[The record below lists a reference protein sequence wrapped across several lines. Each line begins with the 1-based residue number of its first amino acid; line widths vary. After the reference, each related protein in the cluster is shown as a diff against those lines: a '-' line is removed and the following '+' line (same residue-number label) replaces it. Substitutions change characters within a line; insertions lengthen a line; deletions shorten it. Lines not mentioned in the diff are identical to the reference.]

1 MHVVVSS
8 SRAVVQ
14 HYITSFVIVCF
25 GFIVVPG
32 VSYTFF
38 SYGSL
43 FRFVFD
49 ALHSSSCFLV

>member
-14 HYITSFVIVCF
+14 HYIISFVIVCF

-32 VSYTFF
+32 VINIFF
-38 SYGSL
+38 SYRSL
-43 FRFVFD
+43 VRFVFD
-49 ALHSSSCFLV
+49 ALHSSSYCLA